1 MNDLT
6 IDHSVLSE
14 AQSGPVVLI
23 NTFHPRPGRLDEFIE
38 VQMLEVH
45 RLAIRAS
52 AAGWMGSRL
61 HRAHDGRSAVMIT
74 VFESVAAHRRWLAG
88 NDFSDHV
95 DRIEPLLEAVDPRYY
110 SLVFEAGRV

>member
-6 IDHSVLSE
+6 IDHSTVSE
-14 AQSGPVVLI
+14 AQAGPVVLI

-45 RLAIRAS
+45 RMAIRAS

-61 HRAHDGRSAVMIT
+61 HRSHDGRTAVMMT
-74 VFESVAAHRRWLAG
+74 VFESVAAHRRWLAT
-88 NDFSDHV
+88 NEFADHV
-95 DRIEPLLEAVDPRYY
+95 ERIEPLLEAADPRYY
-110 SLVFEAGRV
+110 ALVFEAGRV